1 MKIGFVGLGRMGSA
15 MVQNLSEHKH
25 SVVVYNRSKGP
36 AKKLSNGKN
45 IFASDSLEDMV
56 SKLPSN
62 ERKIIWLMVT
72 AGKVVDKIM
81 FSLIPLLNKGDIIID
96 GGNSFYKDSIRRN
109 KTLKKKGIY
118 FFDCGTSGGIE
129 GARHGACMMIGGEK
143 KIFRTIEPLF
153 KSMCVENGSGYMG
166 KSGGGHFVKM
176 VHNGIEY
183 ADMQLIAESY
193 DLMRKIGL
201 TNILVFHFH

>member
-81 FSLIPLLNKGDIIID
+81 FSLIPLLNKGDIIYAYDLNQKISEFLD
-96 GGNSFYKDSIRRN
+96 I
-109 KTLKKKGIY
+109 KKKNAY
-118 FFDCGTSGGIE
+118 F
-129 GARHGACMMIGGEK
+129 
-143 KIFRTIEPLF
+143 
-153 KSMCVENGSGYMG
+153 N
-166 KSGGGHFVKM
+166 
-176 VHNGIEY
+176 
-183 ADMQLIAESY
+183 
-193 DLMRKIGL
+193 
-201 TNILVFHFH
+201 